1 MIKKFNYFKIH
12 QSINN
17 LHLYINKACANSNK
31 CCIVK
36 KQYCNQKGST
46 MSFVCRTDEELKE
59 RGQSILITRAIE
71 LIGGAGVAAKKLGL
85 TNPQTV
91 KSWMRKERK
100 IPVGYLNPISKLGG
114 GKIKPQQMLDEMDSW
129 K

>member
-1 MIKKFNYFKIH
+1 
-12 QSINN
+12 
-17 LHLYINKACANSNK
+17 
-31 CCIVK
+31 
-36 KQYCNQKGST
+36 
-46 MSFVCRTDEELKE
+46 MSFVCRTDEELNE

-91 KSWMRKERK
+91 KSWMRKERT
-100 IPVGYLNPISKLGG
+100 IPVGYLNLISKLGG